1 MEWPTLAQAV
11 QVSKLHA
18 LSIQCVEILGGG
30 GGGGGEMFNNNQH
43 VYLLSYVNLSE
54 HGYLMK

>member
-18 LSIQCVEILGGG
+18 LSIQCVEILGVGG
-30 GGGGGEMFNNNQH
+30 GGGMFNNNQH